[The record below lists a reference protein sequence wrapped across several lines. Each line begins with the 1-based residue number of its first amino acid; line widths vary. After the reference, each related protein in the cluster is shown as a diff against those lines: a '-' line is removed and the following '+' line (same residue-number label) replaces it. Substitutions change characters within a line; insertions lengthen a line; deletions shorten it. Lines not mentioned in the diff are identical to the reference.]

1 MTSHHILFTRPLSLQ
16 YDGAPVLRVDGQ
28 LDGYVSGQAYEGRL
42 QIVNNIGD
50 CTVEWVSGTMPP
62 GTYVRVDNDTY
73 EVVVAWPDHHVP
85 DPDTTVVPNG
95 SFEDGDVQWEK
106 GAGWLVGTGSG
117 FDTYDGAWSA
127 AYTGRGISSLT
138 ATKVPVI
145 PGTSI
150 TATVQIQQGASSK
163 GNVVARILLV
173 WFGSDGQMLPGGEGH
188 SWNGG
193 NLVRSGSNGAWH
205 PSTVTASAPQQAAF
219 VALAVSANRKRQN
232 RRLWADKATWNHSY
246 PTGTNSDDDFCLVL
260 RVRDS
265 AGREATWQGCVGEQ
279 AVYLT
284 SKLYTVEAPTEGIM
298 ARATGADAQFRVPPV
313 FDSMESAALGHAV
326 VTDGEL
332 RSSTQ
337 QIAAPTESVALGH
350 PVFSAG
356 EFRSVVLT
364 YAMPPTD
371 AVIAGHPAVVAG
383 ELKVVVIP
391 YTLPADSVQTGHAII
406 VGGTLS

>member
-205 PSTVTASAPQQAAF
+205 PSTVTAPAPQQAAF

-279 AVYLT
+279 AIYLT
-284 SKLYTVEAPTEGIM
+284 SKPYAIEVMEYGT
-298 ARATGADAQFRVPPV
+298 AQQEF
-313 FDSMESAALGHAV
+313 
-326 VTDGEL
+326 
-332 RSSTQ
+332 
-337 QIAAPTESVALGH
+337 IAATVKTPPAAEAIDYGSASVGFVNVTIRTPLQTFQVLESGSATVAFGSVTLRTTLRTYVA
-350 PVFSAG
+350 PVENATATPALVG
-356 EFRSVVLT
+356 ITLKQVLVSVSQPVENATATPALVGVT
-364 YAMPPTD
+364 
-371 AVIAGHPAVVAG
+371 IA
-383 ELKVVVIP
+383 
-391 YTLPADSVQTGHAII
+391 
-406 VGGTLS
+406 